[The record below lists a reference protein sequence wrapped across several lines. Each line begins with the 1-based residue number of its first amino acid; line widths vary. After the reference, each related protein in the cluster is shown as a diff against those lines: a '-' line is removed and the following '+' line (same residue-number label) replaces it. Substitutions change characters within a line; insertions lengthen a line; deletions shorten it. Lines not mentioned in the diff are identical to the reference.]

1 MAKDM
6 NKFIQKN
13 KTDATN
19 YVERYGRTKT
29 YVCPQC
35 NETFERKG
43 THVDYRIGNLHFCTY
58 THKKEYERAKD
69 NTYN

>member
-6 NKFIQKN
+6 NKFIQKS
-13 KTDATN
+13 KTDNTN
-19 YVERYGRTKT
+19 YVQRYGRTKT

-35 NETFERKG
+35 NQPFERKG
-43 THVDYRIGNLHFCTY
+43 THVDYRIGDLHFCTY

-69 NTYN
+69 R